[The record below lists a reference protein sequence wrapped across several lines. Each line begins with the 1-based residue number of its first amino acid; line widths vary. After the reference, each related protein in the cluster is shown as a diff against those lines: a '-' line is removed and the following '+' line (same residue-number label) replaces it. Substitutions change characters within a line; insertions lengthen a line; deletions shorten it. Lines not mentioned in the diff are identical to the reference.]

1 MEIVSKITTNKD
13 ELFAC
18 SIKTLKSFFADQMI
32 SIMMERQVLSFG
44 ADFRKLP
51 KKFREIRVCMLC
63 IFKVDGEHHT
73 REHRMLLS
81 METIKKEYYTD
92 QLKEEFEKKILPYLR
107 CKCEEFSQNPDKK
120 YSIKVQIKDGK
131 FVLSEEESV

>member
-1 MEIVSKITTNKD
+1 MRITSKINTNKD

-32 SIMMERQVLSFG
+32 SIMMGREVLSIAHG
-44 ADFRKLP
+44 RKLP
-51 KKFREIRVCMLC
+51 KKLQEIRVCML
-63 IFKVDGEHHT
+63 IISKEDGEYFT

-107 CKCEEFSQNPDKK
+107 CKCEEFSQKPDKK

>member
-1 MEIVSKITTNKD
+1 MRITSKINTNKD

-32 SIMMERQVLSFG
+32 SIMMGRQILSFAHG
-44 ADFRKLP
+44 RKLP
-51 KKFREIRVCMLC
+51 KEFREIRVCMLC

-81 METIKKEYYTD
+81 MEAIKKEYYTD

-107 CKCEEFSQNPDKK
+107 CKCEEFSQKPDKE

-131 FVLSEEESV
+131 FLLNEEESV

>member
-1 MEIVSKITTNKD
+1 MEIVSMITTNKD

-18 SIKTLKSFFADQMI
+18 SVKTLKSFFADQMI
-32 SIMMERQVLSFG
+32 SIMMGRQILSFAHG
-44 ADFRKLP
+44 RKLP
-51 KKFREIRVCMLC
+51 KEFREIRVCMLC

-81 METIKKEYYTD
+81 MEAIKKEYYTD

-107 CKCEEFSQNPDKK
+107 CKCEEFSQKPDKE